1 MAVLLTILTDPR
13 DPTPRRTLALPPNT
27 SILKSAH
34 AASIEITATCGGRG
48 RCTSCRVK
56 FVAGTIPPPTIMD
69 EIQLGND
76 LVREGYRLSCQCV
89 PSEAVTVQVAPPL
102 EERAFQILGAGPG
115 VVGMGRVTLDSG
127 IRKQVVKVSLPREE
141 HHQISDLEQ
150 LAAAL
155 GVTPTDVGLAVL
167 QGLPAALRDDPAG
180 VTVTTFAPPGGRGS
194 ERVVAVE
201 RGDTAGMKFGLAVDI
216 GTTSVVSTL
225 IELDSGEQLASVS
238 SLNPQAVFGGDLMSR
253 IAFAQFDP
261 GNLRKLHTRII
272 GLLNRHIEETCRQ
285 SGVLAKWI
293 YKVVVVGNTCM
304 HHLLLG
310 IDPSFV
316 GLAPYAP
323 VMRHA
328 LVLPARELFLKVA
341 PEARVCLL
349 PLVAGFVGAD
359 AVAVALA
366 TRIYEGAAIRI
377 AVDIGTNGEVILGSR
392 DRLWACS
399 APAGPALEG
408 AQIRHGMRGALGAI
422 DRVTVDDDLHV
433 HTIGEADGLG
443 ICGSGLID
451 LVAGLL
457 DAGVIDWTGLIQVE
471 SRAPHR
477 ADPAPSGGADP
488 LRRQRGGARRP
499 ALPRL
504 RDRAPARGER
514 GGAHRACLARRP
526 PGLRADLRRGHELPA
541 TRMSRV
547 IAAKLVG
554 LEVGAVSQTIDPRW
568 LMAYAAALGETD
580 PRYYDTSA
588 PSGPLAHPLFAVCYE
603 WAVALTV
610 RSKTIKPELMPL
622 GVHTTHHLVIHRRPQ
637 AGDRL
642 LTRGQLLT
650 VRPSRSGTLVVIRYS
665 TVDRNGRPVTTTDY
679 GSVFRGVT
687 TDGKASVA
695 VQPLERLEPPA
706 GDEIRWSAAVPV
718 ATQAAHVYSECARI
732 WNPIHTDIAAA
743 RAAGL
748 PGLILHGTATLALA
762 VSQLVRHDL
771 AGDATRVTALAARLT
786 GMVPMPSTFT
796 VRGRGRAGDLIA
808 FDAVTERGEPVLS
821 DGVLRVL

>member
-216 GTTSVVSTL
+216 GTTTVVSTL

-310 IDPSFV
+310 IDPSHV

-422 DRVTVDDDLHV
+422 DRVTVDDDIHV
-433 HTIGEADGLG
+433 HTIGEADPLG

-451 LVAGLL
+451 LLAGLL
-457 DAGVIDWTGLIQVE
+457 DTGVIDWTGLIRVEAREALPPKLRERVVMRGEERQVIVLRPGE
-471 SRAPHR
+471 AGARQEVVLTQDDVRQVQLAKG
-477 ADPAPSGGADP
+477 AIASGVAMLQHVASVSDETVAELMLAGGFGNYVSIASALRIGLIPPLPKEKIRYVGNAASLGAQ
-488 LRRQRGGARRP
+488 LCLVSETERQRAESVAARI
-499 ALPRL
+499 
-504 RDRAPARGER
+504 E
-514 GGAHRACLARRP
+514 HVSLA
-526 PGLRADLRRGHELPA
+526 
-541 TRMSRV
+541 
-547 IAAKLVG
+547 
-554 LEVGAVSQTIDPRW
+554 
-568 LMAYAAALGETD
+568 
-580 PRYYDTSA
+580 
-588 PSGPLAHPLFAVCYE
+588 AHPDFERIFVDAMNF
-603 WAVALTV
+603 
-610 RSKTIKPELMPL
+610 P
-622 GVHTTHHLVIHRRPQ
+622 RP
-637 AGDRL
+637 G
-642 LTRGQLLT
+642 
-650 VRPSRSGTLVVIRYS
+650 
-665 TVDRNGRPVTTTDY
+665 
-679 GSVFRGVT
+679 
-687 TDGKASVA
+687 
-695 VQPLERLEPPA
+695 
-706 GDEIRWSAAVPV
+706 
-718 ATQAAHVYSECARI
+718 
-732 WNPIHTDIAAA
+732 
-743 RAAGL
+743 
-748 PGLILHGTATLALA
+748 
-762 VSQLVRHDL
+762 
-771 AGDATRVTALAARLT
+771 
-786 GMVPMPSTFT
+786 
-796 VRGRGRAGDLIA
+796 
-808 FDAVTERGEPVLS
+808 
-821 DGVLRVL
+821 

>member
-310 IDPSFV
+310 IDPSHV

-366 TRIYEGAAIRI
+366 TRIYESAEIRI
-377 AVDIGTNGEVILGSR
+377 AVDIGTNGEVLLGSR

-422 DRVTVDDDLHV
+422 DRVTVDDDIHV
-433 HTIGEADGLG
+433 HTIGEADPLG

-451 LVAGLL
+451 LLAGLL
-457 DAGVIDWTGLIQVE
+457 DTGVIDWTGLIRVEAREALPPKLRERVVMRGEERQVIVLRPGE
-471 SRAPHR
+471 AGARQEVVLTQDDVRQVQLAKG
-477 ADPAPSGGADP
+477 AIASGVAMLQHVASVSDETVAELMLAGGFGNYVSIASALRIGLIPPLPKEKIRYVGNAASLGAQ
-488 LRRQRGGARRP
+488 LCLVSETERQRAESVAARI
-499 ALPRL
+499 
-504 RDRAPARGER
+504 E
-514 GGAHRACLARRP
+514 HVSLA
-526 PGLRADLRRGHELPA
+526 
-541 TRMSRV
+541 
-547 IAAKLVG
+547 
-554 LEVGAVSQTIDPRW
+554 
-568 LMAYAAALGETD
+568 
-580 PRYYDTSA
+580 
-588 PSGPLAHPLFAVCYE
+588 AHPDFERIFVDAMNF
-603 WAVALTV
+603 
-610 RSKTIKPELMPL
+610 P
-622 GVHTTHHLVIHRRPQ
+622 RP
-637 AGDRL
+637 G
-642 LTRGQLLT
+642 
-650 VRPSRSGTLVVIRYS
+650 
-665 TVDRNGRPVTTTDY
+665 
-679 GSVFRGVT
+679 
-687 TDGKASVA
+687 
-695 VQPLERLEPPA
+695 
-706 GDEIRWSAAVPV
+706 
-718 ATQAAHVYSECARI
+718 
-732 WNPIHTDIAAA
+732 
-743 RAAGL
+743 
-748 PGLILHGTATLALA
+748 
-762 VSQLVRHDL
+762 
-771 AGDATRVTALAARLT
+771 
-786 GMVPMPSTFT
+786 
-796 VRGRGRAGDLIA
+796 
-808 FDAVTERGEPVLS
+808 
-821 DGVLRVL
+821 